1 LFLLTATF
9 FLKWRKDVKSQNDD
23 DDDDGLDW
31 ITAFRGLFSKKFFLS
46 MFVFLATSSM
56 CGFKDDNNIIANK
69 KELACEKEM
78 VVKQRIMLGEGARAR
93 MLTRL
98 RPLRSQ
104 LRVKEFVSFF

>member
-1 LFLLTATF
+1 
-9 FLKWRKDVKSQNDD
+9 
-23 DDDDGLDW
+23 
-31 ITAFRGLFSKKFFLS
+31 
-46 MFVFLATSSM
+46 M

-78 VVKQRIMLGEGARAR
+78 VVKQRIMLGEGARALAR